1 MKTTHSAQHRLN
13 SLLHSLLALSLVL
26 NPILLSYA
34 ETPTTPAAT
43 TKPALTVS
51 STSLQKDAWA
61 VDILADGVI
70 TPWQEAVIASEIGGL
85 RITEVL
91 VDIGQVVKKGQPL
104 ARLSQATI
112 EADIAQQQ
120 AVINQAK
127 AEVVR
132 AQAGVMQSQSS
143 VAQAEAGVVQ
153 AQAGLAQSNATIDQ
167 AQAGLAQAN
176 AGIAQATASLSEAQS
191 NAERAKRLQST
202 GALPQQQIDQY
213 FTAATTARAGVE
225 GQKAG
230 AAAQRATLEAQ
241 KAGLAARQAE
251 VKAQQVGVES
261 SKVAVKAQEAALAA
275 QQAGLKVQ
283 EAGLKSHEIRLSQ
296 TTIVAAD
303 DGIISARS
311 ASLGAVVQ
319 PGTELFRL
327 IRQNKLEWR
336 AEISANDLGQ
346 IREQQDATVTLPT
359 GETVTGAVRLIAP
372 TLDSNTRR
380 ATIYVSLPKGSS
392 ARPGMFVQGTL
403 KQGSSDAVTL
413 PQTSIILR
421 DGRYYIFEIL
431 SDNHVRQHE
440 VKVGRQRK
448 DRVEILSDLDKGMRI
463 VANGGAFLNDNDLVQ
478 VVDQPQAA
486 APAQPDSS
494 TKDKAEVKP

>member
-1 MKTTHSAQHRLN
+1 MKTTHFAPQRFK
-13 SLLHSLLALSLVL
+13 SLLASVLAVSLAL
-26 NPILLSYA
+26 NPVLLSYA
-34 ETPTTPAAT
+34 ETPATADPAA
-43 TKPALTVS
+43 KPALTVS
-51 STSLQKDAWA
+51 STSLQQEAWE

-70 TPWQEAVIASEIGGL
+70 TAWQEAVVSSEIGGL

-91 VDIGQVVKKGQPL
+91 VDVGQSVKKGEPL
-104 ARLSQATI
+104 VKLAQNTI
-112 EADIAQQQ
+112 EADIAQQM

-127 AEVVR
+127 AEVARV
-132 AQAGVMQSQSS
+132 QAGVLQAQSS
-143 VAQAEAGVVQ
+143 VAQAEAAVTQ

-176 AGIAQATASLSEAQS
+176 AGVAQATANLTEAQS

-213 FTAATTARAGVE
+213 FTAASTARAGVE

-230 AAAQRATLEAQ
+230 VAAQRATLEAQ

-251 VKAQQVGVES
+251 VRAQQVGVES

-283 EAGLKSHEIRLSQ
+283 EAGLKSHEIRLAQ

-303 DGIISARS
+303 DGVISSRT

-319 PGTELFRL
+319 PGSELFRL
-327 IRQNKLEWR
+327 IRKNKLEWR

-346 IREQQDATVTLPT
+346 IREQQTANVTLPT
-359 GETVTGAVRLIAP
+359 GETVMGEVRLIAP
-372 TLDSNTRR
+372 TLDPNTRR
-380 ATIYVSLPKGSS
+380 ATVYVSLPLGSS
-392 ARPGMFVQGTL
+392 ARPGMFVQGSL
-403 KQGSSDAVTL
+403 KQGSSNAVTL
-413 PQTSIILR
+413 PQTAVILR
-421 DGRYYIFEIL
+421 DGRHYVFEIL

-448 DRVEILSDLDKGMRI
+448 DRVEILTDLDKNMRL

-478 VVDQPQAA
+478 VVDQPST
-486 APAQPDSS
+486 PATSTSS
-494 TKDKAEVKP
+494 TKDTKEVKP